1 MIMKYIGQSFK
12 RGCVQL
18 VRRPMYFLLIVI
30 MPILCSWF
38 LMDLIKGGS
47 VQLVPV
53 GIVDQDN
60 SDMSRRISR
69 NLNGFQ
75 QVDISHRYNNFAE
88 ARDAMQRDEIYA
100 FMVIPEKFYADI
112 LAFQQPKISYY
123 MNQAYLMGASL
134 TMKELTTMAN
144 LAPAAVQRELLRARG
159 YNDNA
164 IMGLIQPIVLD
175 SHLIGNPY
183 MNYPAYLLTT
193 VFPGILGLI
202 ILLTTTYSMGVELKH
217 KTSRQWLKTARKSYF
232 AAIFGKMLPYTIL
245 YLILELAGIILMF
258 LVFKFPMEG
267 NLAFYMLGSIIYI
280 ITMQCIGVFFI
291 GIAPVI
297 STAISL
303 SVLYGILA
311 LTMSG
316 FTFPLEYMPP
326 AIQGLSIL
334 FPLRSFY
341 LFTVD
346 TTLFG
351 LSIAQTAKY
360 LPMIAVFMFLPFI
373 TSKRLLKALIHQNYP
388 AI

>member
-1 MIMKYIGQSFK
+1 MFRKIREVAVREVQRIFRNPVYLVATVGMMTFIYVFFFSFLSEGTPQSLPIG
-12 RGCVQL
+12 V
-18 VRRPMYFLLIVI
+18 
-30 MPILCSWF
+30 
-38 LMDLIKGGS
+38 
-47 VQLVPV
+47 
-53 GIVDQDN
+53 VDYDH
-60 SDMSRRISR
+60 SSISRRLAR
-69 NLNGFQ
+69 ELNATPFAE
-75 QVDISHRYNNFAE
+75 VKRHYSDFAE
-88 ARDAMQRDEIYA
+88 ARDAMQRGEIYA

-159 YNDNA
+159 YNNNA

>member
-1 MIMKYIGQSFK
+1 MFRKIREVAVREVQRIFRNPVYLVATVGMMTFIYVFFFSFLSEGTPQSLPIG
-12 RGCVQL
+12 V
-18 VRRPMYFLLIVI
+18 
-30 MPILCSWF
+30 
-38 LMDLIKGGS
+38 
-47 VQLVPV
+47 
-53 GIVDQDN
+53 VDYDH
-60 SDMSRRISR
+60 SSISRRLAR
-69 NLNGFQ
+69 ELNATPFAE
-75 QVDISHRYNNFAE
+75 VKRHYSDFAE
-88 ARDAMQRDEIYA
+88 ARDAMQRGEIYA

-217 KTSRQWLKTARKSYF
+217 KTSRQWLKTARNSYF
-232 AAIFGKMLPYTIL
+232 AALFGKMLPYTIL
-245 YLILELAGIILMF
+245 YLILDLAGIILMF

-280 ITMQCIGVFFI
+280 VTMQCIGVFFI
-291 GIAPVI
+291 GVMPVI

-311 LTMSG
+311 VTMSG

>member
-1 MIMKYIGQSFK
+1 MFRKIREVAVREVQRIFRNPVYLVATVGMMTFIYVFFFSFLSEGTPQSLPIG
-12 RGCVQL
+12 V
-18 VRRPMYFLLIVI
+18 
-30 MPILCSWF
+30 
-38 LMDLIKGGS
+38 
-47 VQLVPV
+47 
-53 GIVDQDN
+53 VDYDH
-60 SDMSRRISR
+60 SSISRRLAR
-69 NLNGFQ
+69 ELNATPFAE
-75 QVDISHRYNNFAE
+75 VKRHYSDFAE
-88 ARDAMQRDEIYA
+88 ARDAMQRGEIYA

-134 TMKELTTMAN
+134 TMKELITMAN